1 MKKKPEAIP
10 LSHLFTGDM
19 QRLKLPLSLS
29 TMDPKLKG
37 AIEDEALGCAAES
50 ETRKLKQSATNTVNG
65 SALKKPDITREA
77 LEIYREEFVYKHGH
91 KRGWKEAAKHQFKLS
106 VNTIN
111 ARLK

>member
-1 MKKKPEAIP
+1 
-10 LSHLFTGDM
+10 M
-19 QRLKLPLSLS
+19 QRLNFELSLS

-37 AIEDEALGCAAES
+37 AIEGERDRCAAEFA
-50 ETRKLKQSATNTVNG
+50 TRARMQSATNRENG

-91 KRGWKEAAKHQFKLS
+91 ERGWKKAAEHQFKLS

-111 ARLK
+111 ARLKENE